1 MKKLNRKSAS
11 PPPFEEDLPLHHTLT
26 PFFNFSGSYHSGGR
40 NQKLIKRGGDGGDKL
55 LYPHGRAPP
64 ITKMLMENP
73 TFYLPNC
80 LKNKS
85 FLKIKKNI
93 SRYHHF
99 TNVYQKIMIIWCTVL
114 DIWCL
119 MDGQTRRQIDGQK
132 KWHIGVG
139 APHKN

>member
-11 PPPFEEDLPLHHTLT
+11 PPPFEEDLPLHHNLT
-26 PFFNFSGSYHSGGR
+26 PFFNFSGSYHSGGH
-40 NQKLIKRGGDGGDKL
+40 NQKLIKRGGMEVTN
-55 LYPHGRAPP
+55 YCTPWQSSP

-99 TNVYQKIMIIWCTVL
+99 TNLYQKIMIIWCTVL
-114 DIWCL
+114 DIRCL
-119 MDGQTRRQIDGQK
+119 MDGQTRRQMDGQK
-132 KWHIGVG
+132 MWHIGVG
-139 APHKN
+139 APRKN